1 MTDFTVTV
9 DTWEFRAALA
19 SVIPHLDG
27 SADPDPLLCRL
38 RAYVTPDG
46 LVLVAT
52 DRFTLAMATAS
63 IADTTGEVGC
73 FDFGPVDAKEI
84 LTLFRPPKDADSPLL
99 KLEHN
104 GTRFRITDASGM
116 FEGKSLKLDG
126 IDAAV
131 KYPDV
136 ADIIARAAEAAA
148 LDIEM
153 TAGRARMQIGG
164 HGRYVVNP
172 NHLARFVAAGK
183 AYGVELAI
191 EPAGHPPALLV
202 RCSTDFA
209 GVMLPHRLTDSQV
222 GMWRASLEHLPELTR
237 QVSRVHPVPDEVR
250 AHRDRAEVQDLSDLI
265 PTQNLD
271 DEENSDG

>member
-1 MTDFTVTV
+1 MSDFSVTV

-19 SVIPHLDG
+19 SVIPHLDS
-27 SADPDPLLCRL
+27 SADPDPLLCRI

-46 LVLVAT
+46 VVLVAT

-63 IADTTGEVGC
+63 VVEANGELGC
-73 FDFGPVDAKEI
+73 FDFGPVDAKEV
-84 LTLFRPPKDADSPLL
+84 LALFRPPKEADSPLL
-99 KLEHN
+99 RLEHN
-104 GTRFRITDASGM
+104 GSRFRITDASGM

-126 IDAAV
+126 FAAAE

-136 ADIIARAAEAAA
+136 ANIIERAARTAAM
-148 LDIEM
+148 DIEM
-153 TAGRARMQIGG
+153 AGGLARVQAGR

-172 NHLARFVAAGK
+172 THLARFVAAGK

-209 GVMLPHRLTDSQV
+209 GLMLPQRLTDSQSD
-222 GMWRASLEHLPELTR
+222 MWRASLQGLPELTR
-237 QVSRVHPVPDEVR
+237 QVSMVHPIPPEIR
-250 AHRDRAEVQDLSDLI
+250 KARDASEVQDLTDLI
-265 PTQNLD
+265 PTTS
-271 DEENSDG
+271 DEESDDAS